1 MKRRLL
7 LTLLL
12 TGFVIVGWAQYE
24 GKYSASTLMFL
35 SEQRGEIQLPK
46 GNAKVPLTIASALP
60 FGADEIA
67 KEKTYKKRK
76 IADVEQIGGVDMISA
91 FIVTKDNSFSSL
103 KSLGV
108 VIQSEFKNMV
118 AALIPVDKI
127 ADVAAL
133 DNVTKIEV
141 AEVLEPT
148 NDLQRSATQ
157 AGDAIT
163 NSAAAQA
170 LGLSKQYTGKDVIL
184 GIIDTGIDFQ
194 HIAFKDANG
203 NSRIVRAYKL
213 SGSNSTSLTTY
224 SSASQISGLTYDTN
238 AEDHGTHTSTTAG
251 GSSVI
256 VNGSNVT
263 VTNDHANATYGGMA
277 PEANLV
283 IAGLSSLYTTSIG
296 TAIQNICNYADQ
308 VGKPCV
314 ISLSLGSQAGPHDG
328 TGTIASIVD
337 QYAGDNHIIVYAAS
351 NDGMRAAPFV
361 EMGVNSGGGMYAS
374 GTSTSSK
381 PMIVNVQRAF
391 SNADG
396 NVEMLSP
403 TITAYARTAGVPT
416 SLKFHVVN
424 VNTGAIV
431 YSSSAYTS
439 STTISLTGTTGL
451 AQYYQSSSSY
461 QNQYGDYG
469 KIRITRTQD
478 TSNNKYYWQIYC
490 PIMLST
496 SYADNDGDGVYNSN
510 YAFCVSVYPT
520 STTASTTIDMWEE
533 YASWFGT
540 DLNLSSTSY
549 NYCPGNDDCSVSD
562 NACYSKVISV
572 GAYVTRN
579 SVTDYAG
586 TAHDFTS
593 DYPNIGDHASF
604 SSWQTQGYGP
614 LGTPLPHINAPGAR
628 IIAGVNHYHTAS
640 VDDYSYWSDDYIGDL
655 VVNNS
660 NYPYAAMEGT
670 SMATPCVSGIIAQWL
685 QACVEAGKTPTPDYI
700 KEVMAATWDTDEW
713 TNGTGSGAHGAKT
726 FGTHGKINAIKG
738 IQYILGASS
747 GPAIHANPTTLE
759 FTGYATVPQTKTITV
774 TGTNLE
780 GNITVS
786 RTGSTVYSVNKTT
799 ITAAEAANG
808 VELTVTWSPTTTGTT
823 TGTITLSSSNAESVT
838 INLTGTAE
846 AATPTI
852 IADKEEI
859 AFTANL
865 HQDRSEAINVT
876 GRFLTGNIT
885 ATLTGNA
892 DVFSVSPAT
901 ATADAVNS
909 EEGATF
915 TVTFNASEEG
925 TYTGTLTLTGT
936 GAETVT
942 ISLTATANDSGTA
955 SDAYLNIAKYATI
968 DDAGWNTSYVNTLYK
983 YTEYAT
989 DKVGWLTL
997 PIYGAWSSVY
1007 YSPNAQKWIQTNVT
1021 NTSNKYAGTPWSSS
1035 GKLLGSSD
1043 YFTGSTGNG
1052 SPRAMGYNS
1061 RQNYTQETVTFYVT
1075 NTTAV
1080 QMLGLGQS
1088 RSSTTYPATLKVFE
1102 CTANADGSLSE
1113 GTTAVESQS
1122 NWDTSGTFVL
1132 SATNLDAS
1140 KIYKVEA
1147 ATYRSYIAEIGFQTP
1162 LPQNPDPVVETSLE
1176 GATSITEAPIAVGTS
1191 ETSELTI
1198 TGHNL
1203 QSDVTVTLSDENG
1216 VFSISKQTSQGTNST
1231 LDTNDITTKG
1241 TATTTTLTITAA
1253 EAEAGST
1260 IAIGFAPTTAGEFTA
1275 TLTLSTEG
1283 VDDQVIQ
1290 LTGTGLQPYITATEQ
1305 LTFENGT
1312 VGESM
1317 TDVIEVLADN
1327 LADDI
1332 TVTLNDE
1339 NGVFAIDK
1347 TSISKAEAEEGATV
1361 NVTFTPTEARD
1372 YNATV
1377 TLTSPNAEAVTV
1389 NLTGSATPA
1398 YFDVTIGSYGLT
1410 TLYLDFPVE
1419 IPYNNPDYYPDLLG
1433 VYYGYNIVNNALKLA
1448 RIDNVI
1454 PANTGVIVQGN
1465 AGTYRFP
1472 KSTNSNYELP
1482 FTNYL
1487 TGSTVAIT
1495 PAAALEAAQSD
1506 GAVYTMNIGKNAYI
1520 GFYRFT
1526 GSMLAANKAF
1536 LIYNATQSKDFFISI
1551 GGDGVATHI
1560 NSLQADS
1567 PSDSWFT
1574 PQGVQINGSPT
1585 HPGVYIHQGKKRLIK

>member
-1 MKRRLL
+1 
-7 LTLLL
+7 
-12 TGFVIVGWAQYE
+12 
-24 GKYSASTLMFL
+24 MFL

-46 GNAKVPLTIASALP
+46 GNAKVPLTIAPTLP
-60 FGADEIA
+60 FGADDMA
-67 KEKTYKKRK
+67 KMKTYKKRK
-76 IADVEQIGGVDMISA
+76 IADVEQVGGVDMISA
-91 FIVTKDNSFSSL
+91 FIVTKDNSFSNL

-141 AEVLEPT
+141 AEVLEPA
-148 NDLQRSATQ
+148 NDLQRSDTK

-194 HIAFKDANG
+194 HIAFKDASG

-238 AEDHGTHTSTTAG
+238 DEDHGTHTSTTAG

-256 VNGSNVT
+256 VSGSNVT

-308 VGKPCV
+308 EGKPCV

-496 SYADNDGDGVYNSN
+496 SYADNDDNGVYDSN

-579 SVTDYAG
+579 TVTDYAG

-726 FGTHGKINAIKG
+726 FGNHGKINAIKG

-759 FTGYATVPQTKTITV
+759 FTGYATVPQTKTFTV

-780 GNITVS
+780 GDITVS

-852 IADKEEI
+852 IADKEELN
-859 AFTANL
+859 FTAQLN
-865 HQDRSEAINVT
+865 QEKTETINVT
-876 GRFLTGNIT
+876 GRFLTGDIT
-885 ATLTGNA
+885 ATLTGNT

-915 TVTFNASEEG
+915 TVNFNASEEG
-925 TYTGTLTLTGT
+925 TYTGTLTLAGT
-936 GAETVT
+936 GAQTVS
-942 ISLTATANDSGTA
+942 ISLTATANDGGTA

-968 DDAGWNTSYVNTLYK
+968 DEAGWNTTYVNTLYK
-983 YTEYAT
+983 YTESEN
-989 DKVGWLTL
+989 VGWLTL
-997 PIYGAWSSVY
+997 PIYGAWSAVY
-1007 YSPNAQKWIQTNVT
+1007 YNSHPQKWIQTNVT
-1021 NTSNKYAGTPWSSS
+1021 NTSNKYAGATWNSSE
-1035 GKLLGSSD
+1035 KLLGSSN
-1043 YFTGSTGNG
+1043 YFTGSSGAG
-1052 SPRAMGYNS
+1052 SARAMGYNYN
-1061 RQNYTQETVTFYVT
+1061 RNYTQETVTFYVT

-1088 RSSTTYPATLKVFE
+1088 RSNSTYPATLNVFE

-1122 NWDTSGTFVL
+1122 NSATSGTFVL
-1132 SATNLDAS
+1132 SATGLDAS

-1162 LPQNPDPVVETSLE
+1162 LPGNPDPVVETSLE
-1176 GATSITEAPIAVGTS
+1176 GATSITEEPIAVGTS
-1191 ETSELTI
+1191 ETTELTI

-1203 QSDVTVTLSDENG
+1203 KSDVTVTLSDENG
-1216 VFSISKQTSQGTNST
+1216 VFSISKQTSQNTNSS
-1231 LDTNDITTKG
+1231 LDTKDITTKG
-1241 TATTTTLTITAA
+1241 TATTTTLNITAA
-1253 EAEAGST
+1253 EAEAGAT

-1275 TLTLSTEG
+1275 TLTLSTQG
-1283 VDDQVIQ
+1283 VNNQVIQ
-1290 LTGTGLQPYITATEQ
+1290 LTGTGLLPFITATEQ

-1317 TDVIEVLADN
+1317 TGVIEVLAEN

-1339 NGVFAIDK
+1339 NGVFSLDK
-1347 TSISKAEAEEGATV
+1347 TSISKAEAEEEATIT
-1361 NVTFTPTEARD
+1361 VTFTPAEARD

-1377 TLTSPNAEAVTV
+1377 TLNSPNAEAVTV
-1389 NLTGSATPA
+1389 NLTGTATPA
-1398 YFDVTIGSYGLT
+1398 YFDVTISSLGLS
-1410 TLYLDFPVE
+1410 TLYLDFPVT
-1419 IPYNNPDYYPDLLG
+1419 IPYDNEDLLG
-1433 VYYGYNIVNNALKLA
+1433 VYYVKGIANKAVRLA
-1448 RIDNVI
+1448 RLGENI
-1454 PANTGVIVQGN
+1454 PANTGVIVHGN
-1465 AGTYRFP
+1465 AGGPYRFMKATTETTP
-1472 KSTNSNYELP
+1472 LKYDNLLKGTATKISVSEALELYQSTGTILTLGKGSSGFIGFY
-1482 FTNYL
+1482 TY
-1487 TGSTVAIT
+1487 TGSTL
-1495 PAAALEAAQSD
+1495 P
-1506 GAVYTMNIGKNAYI
+1506 
-1520 GFYRFT
+1520 
-1526 GSMLAANKAF
+1526 ANKAF
-1536 LIYNATQSKDFFISI
+1536 LIYEDGDAKGLSI
-1551 GGDGVATHI
+1551 GFGEDIATGIHSLNEEEKDDVWYTIQGIELNEKPTRKGIYI
-1560 NSLQADS
+1560 N
-1567 PSDSWFT
+1567 
-1574 PQGVQINGSPT
+1574 
-1585 HPGVYIHQGKKRLIK
+1585 QGKTVFIK

>member
-1 MKRRLL
+1 
-7 LTLLL
+7 
-12 TGFVIVGWAQYE
+12 
-24 GKYSASTLMFL
+24 
-35 SEQRGEIQLPK
+35 
-46 GNAKVPLTIASALP
+46 
-60 FGADEIA
+60 
-67 KEKTYKKRK
+67 
-76 IADVEQIGGVDMISA
+76 
-91 FIVTKDNSFSSL
+91 
-103 KSLGV
+103 
-108 VIQSEFKNMV
+108 
-118 AALIPVDKI
+118 
-127 ADVAAL
+127 
-133 DNVTKIEV
+133 
-141 AEVLEPT
+141 
-148 NDLQRSATQ
+148 
-157 AGDAIT
+157 
-163 NSAAAQA
+163 
-170 LGLSKQYTGKDVIL
+170 
-184 GIIDTGIDFQ
+184 
-194 HIAFKDANG
+194 
-203 NSRIVRAYKL
+203 
-213 SGSNSTSLTTY
+213 
-224 SSASQISGLTYDTN
+224 
-238 AEDHGTHTSTTAG
+238 
-251 GSSVI
+251 
-256 VNGSNVT
+256 
-263 VTNDHANATYGGMA
+263 MA

-296 TAIQNICNYADQ
+296 TAIQNICNYADE

-314 ISLSLGSQAGPHDG
+314 ISLSLGSQVGPHDG

-361 EMGVNSGGGMYAS
+361 EMGVNSGGGMNAS

-451 AQYYQSSSSY
+451 AQYYKSSSSY

-496 SYADNDGDGVYNSN
+496 SYADNDGDGVYNSD

-520 STTASTTIDMWEE
+520 STTASTTIDMWES

-786 RTGSTVYSVNKTT
+786 RTGAMVYSVNKTT
-799 ITAAEAANG
+799 ITAAEAANS

-852 IADKEEI
+852 IADKEELN
-859 AFTANL
+859 FTAQLN
-865 HQDRSEAINVT
+865 QEKTETINVT

-885 ATLTGNA
+885 ATLTGNT

-901 ATADAVNS
+901 ATADVVNS
-909 EEGATF
+909 DEGATF
-915 TVTFNASEEG
+915 TVNFNATEEG

-936 GAETVT
+936 GAQAVT
-942 ISLTATANDSGTA
+942 INLSATANDGGTA

-968 DDAGWNTSYVNTLYK
+968 DEAGWNTSYVNTLYK
-983 YTEYAT
+983 YTAN
-989 DKVGWLTL
+989 DNVGWLTL

-1007 YSPNAQKWIQTNVT
+1007 YSPNAQNWIQTNVT
-1021 NTSNKYAGTPWSSS
+1021 NTSNKYAGTSWNSSE
-1035 GKLLGSSD
+1035 KLLGSSQ
-1043 YFTGSTGNG
+1043 YFTSTTA
-1052 SPRAMGYNS
+1052 RAMGYNS

-1088 RSSTTYPATLKVFE
+1088 RSNSTYPATLKVFE
-1102 CTANADGSLSE
+1102 CTVNADGSLTA
-1113 GTTAVESQS
+1113 GTTAIQS
-1122 NWDTSGTFVL
+1122 KSNSATSGTFVL
-1132 SATNLDAS
+1132 SATDLDET

-1147 ATYRSYIAEIGFQTP
+1147 ATYRSYIAEIGFQTQ
-1162 LPQNPDPVVETSLE
+1162 LPVNPDPVVETSLE

-1191 ETSELTI
+1191 ETTELTI

-1216 VFSISKQTSQGTNST
+1216 VFSIAKQTSQGTNST
-1231 LDTNDITTKG
+1231 LDTNDLATKG
-1241 TATTTTLTITAA
+1241 TATTTTLNISAE
-1253 EAEAGST
+1253 EAEAGAT
-1260 IAIGFAPTTAGEFTA
+1260 IAIGFAPTSAGDFTA
-1275 TLTLSTEG
+1275 TLSLHTEG
-1283 VDDQVIQ
+1283 VDNQVIQ
-1290 LTGTGLQPYITATEQ
+1290 LTGTGLQPYIITATDQ

-1317 TDVIEVLADN
+1317 TDIIEVLAEN

-1339 NGVFAIDK
+1339 NGVFSLDK
-1347 TSISKAEAEEGATV
+1347 TSINKAEAEEGATV

-1372 YNATV
+1372 YTATI
-1377 TLTSPNAEAVTV
+1377 TLNSPNAEDVTV
-1389 NLTGSATPA
+1389 NLTGTATPA
-1398 YFDVTIGSYGLT
+1398 YFDMVLGSYGLG

-1419 IPYNNPDYYPDLLG
+1419 IPYETYDPDLLG
-1433 VYYGYNIVNNALKLA
+1433 IYYGYSIENNSLKLA
-1448 RIDNVI
+1448 RLNTII
-1454 PANTGVIVQGN
+1454 PAHTGVIVHGN
-1465 AGTYRFP
+1465 TGTYRFP
-1472 KSTNSNYELP
+1472 KAADNNYQLSYP
-1482 FTNYL
+1482 NYL
-1487 TGSTVAIT
+1487 TGTTVAAT
-1495 PAAALEAAQSD
+1495 PAEILEANESD
-1506 GAVYTMNIGKNAYI
+1506 GAVYTLQLGNKGFIA
-1520 GFYRFT
+1520 FYRFT
-1526 GSMLAANKAF
+1526 GKSIPANRAF
-1536 LIYNATQSKDFFISI
+1536 LIYQETNAKDFYIGLGGNSI
-1551 GGDGVATHI
+1551 PTSILIPTEMEEDGEWYTI
-1560 NSLQADS
+1560 
-1567 PSDSWFT
+1567 
-1574 PQGVQINGSPT
+1574 QGTKMAKKPT
-1585 HPGVYIHQGKKRLIK
+1585 LRGIYIHNGKTITIK

>member
-12 TGFVIVGWAQYE
+12 TGFVIVGWAQHE

-91 FIVTKDNSFSSL
+91 FIVTKDNSFSNL

-194 HIAFKDANG
+194 HIAFKDASG
-203 NSRIVRAYKL
+203 NSRIVRAYML

-314 ISLSLGSQAGPHDG
+314 ISLSLGSQMGPHDG

-439 STTISLTGTTGL
+439 STTISVTGSSGL
-451 AQYYQSSSSY
+451 AQYFKSSTSY
-461 QNQYGDYG
+461 QNQYGDAG
-469 KIRITRTQD
+469 SIRLVRTQD

-496 SYADNDGDGVYNSN
+496 SYADNDDDGVYNSN

-520 STTASTTIDMWEE
+520 SSTASTTIDMWEE

-786 RTGSTVYSVNKTT
+786 RTGAMVYSVNKTT

-808 VELTVTWSPTTTGTT
+808 VELTVTWSPTTVGTT

-852 IADKEEI
+852 IADKEELN
-859 AFTANL
+859 FTAQLN
-865 HQDRSEAINVT
+865 QEKTETINVT

-885 ATLTGNA
+885 ATLTGDT

-936 GAETVT
+936 GAQTVT
-942 ISLTATANDSGTA
+942 ISLTATANDGGTA
-955 SDAYLNIAKYATI
+955 SDPYLNIAKYATI

-983 YTEYAT
+983 YTEYANEN
-989 DKVGWLTL
+989 VGWLSL
-997 PIYGAWSSVY
+997 PIYGAWSGVY
-1007 YSPNAQKWIQTNVT
+1007 YNSHPQKWIQTNVT
-1021 NTSNKYAGTPWSSS
+1021 NTSNKYAGTSWNSSE
-1035 GKLLGSSD
+1035 KLLGSSQ
-1043 YFTGSTGNG
+1043 YFTSTTA
-1052 SPRAMGYNS
+1052 RAMGYNS

-1113 GTTAVESQS
+1113 ETTAVQSQS
-1122 NWDTSGTFVL
+1122 NSATSGTFVL

-1147 ATYRSYIAEIGFQTP
+1147 ATYRSYIAEIAFQTP
-1162 LPQNPDPVVETSLE
+1162 LPQNLDPVVETSLE

-1191 ETSELTI
+1191 ETTELTI

-1241 TATTTTLTITAA
+1241 TATTTTLNISAE

-1283 VDDQVIQ
+1283 VEDQVIQ

-1312 VGESM
+1312 VGEPM
-1317 TDVIEVLADN
+1317 TDIIEVLADN
-1327 LADDI
+1327 LAGDI

-1339 NGVFAIDK
+1339 NGVFSLDK
-1347 TSISKAEAEEGATV
+1347 PSINKAEAEEGATV
-1361 NVTFTPTEARD
+1361 NVTITPTAARD

-1389 NLTGSATPA
+1389 NLTGTATPA

-1419 IPYNNPDYYPDLLG
+1419 IPYDNPDYYPDLLG
-1433 VYYGYNIVNNALKLA
+1433 VYYGYSIVNNALKLA

-1567 PSDSWFT
+1567 RSDSWFT

>member
-12 TGFVIVGWAQYE
+12 TGFVIVGWAQHE

-194 HIAFKDANG
+194 HIAFKDASG
-203 NSRIVRAYKL
+203 NSRIVRAYML

-496 SYADNDGDGVYNSN
+496 SYADNDGDGVYDSN

-786 RTGSTVYSVNKTT
+786 RTGAMVYSVNKTT

-808 VELTVTWSPTTTGTT
+808 VELTVTWSPTTVGTT

-852 IADKEEI
+852 IADKEELN
-859 AFTANL
+859 FTAQLN
-865 HQDRSEAINVT
+865 QEKTETINVT

-885 ATLTGNA
+885 ATLTGDT

-936 GAETVT
+936 GAQTVT
-942 ISLTATANDSGTA
+942 ISLTATANDGGTA

-983 YTEYAT
+983 YTEYANEN
-989 DKVGWLTL
+989 VGWLSL
-997 PIYGAWSSVY
+997 PIYGAWSGVY
-1007 YSPNAQKWIQTNVT
+1007 YNSHPQKWIQTNVT
-1021 NTSNKYAGTPWSSS
+1021 NTSNKYAGTSWNSSE
-1035 GKLLGSSD
+1035 KLLGSSQ
-1043 YFTGSTGNG
+1043 YFTSTTA
-1052 SPRAMGYNS
+1052 RAMGYNS

-1088 RSSTTYPATLKVFE
+1088 RSNSSYPATLKVFE
-1102 CTANADGSLSE
+1102 CTVNADGSLSE
-1113 GTTAVESQS
+1113 GTTAVQSQS
-1122 NWDTSGTFVL
+1122 NSDTSGTFVL
-1132 SATNLDAS
+1132 SATNLDAL

-1162 LPQNPDPVVETSLE
+1162 LPGNPDPVVETSLE

-1191 ETSELTI
+1191 ETTELTI

-1260 IAIGFAPTTAGEFTA
+1260 IAIGFAPTTEGEFTA
-1275 TLTLSTEG
+1275 TLTLSTKG
-1283 VDDQVIQ
+1283 VEDQVIQ
-1290 LTGTGLQPYITATEQ
+1290 LTGTGLQPFITATEQ
-1305 LTFENGT
+1305 LIFENGT

-1317 TDVIEVLADN
+1317 TDIIEVLADN

-1339 NGVFAIDK
+1339 NGVFSLDK
-1347 TSISKAEAEEGATV
+1347 TSISKAEAEEGAAV

-1372 YNATV
+1372 YTATV

-1419 IPYNNPDYYPDLLG
+1419 IPYDNPDYYPDLLG
-1433 VYYGYNIVNNALKLA
+1433 VYFGYSIVNNALKLA

-1567 PSDSWFT
+1567 PSDTWFT